1 MPAAST
7 RVTSNGEIQAGSGG
21 PDGGKVLLARTA
33 AHTLVNVCVSR
44 QTFLSLAD
52 ALAGTAQSAKK
63 GETMAALVASYA
75 DGVTDKQWQQ
85 QQRALNL

>member
-1 MPAAST
+1 M
-7 RVTSNGEIQAGSGG
+7 
-21 PDGGKVLLARTA
+21 LLARTA
-33 AHTLVNVCVSR
+33 AHTVLVNVCVSR